1 MNYWMKRSAGS
12 CMILRFDLC
21 RGRPFRILEG
31 LTSRTRN
38 QESRTRMM
46 GSEQSIFC
54 SPRAILLKKSRYIC
68 IMKKVLLFV
77 LAAIAIQSCT
87 GKSDQKLPIL
97 GNREPIE
104 RIVDGKTVADTVY
117 QTIQPFSYLNQ
128 DSVAISD
135 KDFDGKIYVADFFF
149 TSCNSIC
156 PVMHRNM
163 LNVYK
168 KFKDNP
174 KVKFLSHSIDIKY
187 DLPSRLKTY
196 ATKLGIEGNQWE
208 FVHGSRDSI
217 FDISAR
223 NYLVS
228 AFEDSSNP
236 QGLVHQGWFILV
248 DTKKQIRGA
257 YDGTNEDQVKQLME
271 DMDKL
276 LKEEASS
283 EK

>member
-1 MNYWMKRSAGS
+1 
-12 CMILRFDLC
+12 
-21 RGRPFRILEG
+21 
-31 LTSRTRN
+31 
-38 QESRTRMM
+38 
-46 GSEQSIFC
+46 
-54 SPRAILLKKSRYIC
+54 
-68 IMKKVLLFV
+68 MKKFLFFV

-104 RIVDGKTVADTVY
+104 RIVDGKTVVDTVY

-128 DSVAISD
+128 DSVAVSD
-135 KDFDGKIYVADFFF
+135 KDFEGKIYVADFFF

-196 ATKLGIEGNQWE
+196 ATKLGVEGNQWE

-257 YDGTNEDQVKQLME
+257 YDGTREDQVKQLME

-276 LKEEASS
+276 LKEEAAS

>member
-1 MNYWMKRSAGS
+1 
-12 CMILRFDLC
+12 
-21 RGRPFRILEG
+21 
-31 LTSRTRN
+31 
-38 QESRTRMM
+38 
-46 GSEQSIFC
+46 
-54 SPRAILLKKSRYIC
+54 
-68 IMKKVLLFV
+68 MKKVLLFV

-104 RIVDGKTVADTVY
+104 RIVDGKTVVDTIY

-128 DSVAISD
+128 DSVALSD

-168 KFKDNP
+168 KFKDHP

-196 ATKLGIEGNQWE
+196 ATKLGLEGNQWE

-276 LKEEASS
+276 LKEEASN

>member
-1 MNYWMKRSAGS
+1 
-12 CMILRFDLC
+12 
-21 RGRPFRILEG
+21 
-31 LTSRTRN
+31 
-38 QESRTRMM
+38 
-46 GSEQSIFC
+46 
-54 SPRAILLKKSRYIC
+54 
-68 IMKKVLLFV
+68 MKKVLFFA

-104 RIVDGKTVADTVY
+104 RIVDGKTVVDTVY

-128 DSVAISD
+128 DSVAVSD

-196 ATKLGIEGNQWE
+196 ATKLGVEGNQWE

-257 YDGTNEDQVKQLME
+257 YDGTKEDQVKQLME

-276 LKEEASS
+276 LKEEAAS